1 MEHGQQLQCMI
12 ADECAPRTKSTCFL
26 DWLSTTVFVCLVV
39 YAHDLTRHRALTSL
53 IACGYLRFCARG
65 FSLLSLEACSCRGFV
80 MFLSVAGLCNCTKR
94 KFEFA
99 SCVSV
104 HEP

>member
-1 MEHGQQLQCMI
+1 MDFAHLHAVTRG
-12 ADECAPRTKSTCFL
+12 
-26 DWLSTTVFVCLVV
+26 FVQ
-39 YAHDLTRHRALTSL
+39 
-53 IACGYLRFCARG
+53 GG

-80 MFLSVAGLCNCTKR
+80 VFLSVAGLCNCTKR